1 MKLIGTFDSPFVRRV
16 AISMQRLG
24 MQFEHLNWSVGKD
37 FERIRQYSRL
47 GRVPTLVLDDG
58 ASLCESAAIL
68 DYLDDLAGPDRAL
81 LPPSGLKR
89 RDSLQIMSTAI
100 GAAEKGRDQIYER
113 VFRPAEKRHE
123 PWLERIKSQMHGALS
138 ELEQR
143 VAARGTQRWLI
154 EDRLTQAD
162 ITLGCAFTF
171 VAESVGLVQQD
182 TPYPA
187 LWSFVA
193 QCEALPEFQS
203 TKTPFFVPTT

>member
-1 MKLIGTFDSPFVRRV
+1 MKLIGMFDSPFVRRV

-37 FERIRQYSRL
+37 FDRIRQYSRL
-47 GRVPTLVLDDG
+47 GRVPTLVLDEG
-58 ASLCESAAIL
+58 TSLCESAAIL

-81 LPPSGLKR
+81 LPRSGLKR

-123 PWLERIKSQMHGALS
+123 PWLERIRSQMHGALS

-143 VAARGTQRWLI
+143 VVARGTQRWLI

-171 VAESVGLVQQD
+171 VAESVGLTPQD
-182 TPYPA
+182 APYPA

-193 QCEALPEFQS
+193 QCEALPEFQG